1 MDNTTCKVKFKLNG
15 TDVAGHI
22 DPRIT
27 LLEFIRNHKNLTG
40 THGGCEHGV
49 CGACTVL
56 VEGKAVRSCLLF
68 TVQLDGQNV
77 ETVENLSKNNCLT
90 DLQKKFWE
98 HHGRQCGF
106 CTPGILMSLTE
117 FFAVCESCTKKD
129 IVELLSG
136 HLCRCT
142 GYSNIIKATIAYAK
156 DKGIFLDDR

>member
-1 MDNTTCKVKFKLNG
+1 MDNTACKVKFKLN
-15 TDVAGHI
+15 DNDIAGEI

-27 LLEFIRNHKNLTG
+27 LLEIHSQCKNLTG

-56 VEGKAVRSCLLF
+56 VDGKAVRSCLLF
-68 TVQLDGQNV
+68 AVQLDGQNV
-77 ETVENLSKNNCLT
+77 ETVENLSKNNHLT
-90 DLQKKFWE
+90 DLQKNFGNTMAFSVVLYSRDTHE
-98 HHGRQCGF
+98 PNR
-106 CTPGILMSLTE
+106 I
-117 FFAVCESCTKKD
+117 FAVYERCTEKD